1 MKLILDRIS
10 FLPDNFA
17 GVCVINI
24 QWNTTNNI
32 SFYAKI
38 KLQSSVPDLNTFV
51 PEEVNSSHETASK
64 QTT

>member
-1 MKLILDRIS
+1 MS

-24 QWNTTNNI
+24 RWNMKNN
-32 SFYAKI
+32 STFYAKI
-38 KLQSSVPDLNTFV
+38 KLLSSVPDLNKFV
-51 PEEVNSSHETASK
+51 PEEVNSSHEIASK